1 MKAAAIIA
9 QEKVQREEVK
19 MFKSGSLE
27 FSRKG
32 ASDTTSRFEC
42 KLCGFVVI
50 ETIDQFDKL
59 AIVCPYH
66 VLDTNMSKVT
76 KVHDLV
82 HKLLQQRNKKILDL
96 EVEKTKLFEKII
108 KLNFSMED
116 QKTTTLDAKNSIA
129 LSEHEQKKLVFQ
141 VELLE

>member
-1 MKAAAIIA
+1 MKATATIA
-9 QEKVQREEVK
+9 QEKVRREEVK

-27 FSRKG
+27 FFRKG
-32 ASDTTSRFEC
+32 AGDTTSRFEC

-50 ETIDQFDKL
+50 ETIDQFDKEL

-82 HKLLQQRNKKILDL
+82 HKL
-96 EVEKTKLFEKII
+96 
-108 KLNFSMED
+108 
-116 QKTTTLDAKNSIA
+116 
-129 LSEHEQKKLVFQ
+129 
-141 VELLE
+141 